1 MTTATLDLD
10 LATLKEN
17 FDRDGYAVAP
27 GLFSPEEVAEI
38 RATFDV
44 IRLDKSK
51 THDDGIRD
59 ENDPLFH
66 YPRIVHPHR
75 FNATARRYLLH
86 PGVISCLRELFEE
99 EPVAVQTMY
108 YFKPPGS
115 RGQALHQDNLYL
127 LVEPGTCMAAWTALD
142 YVDRHNGGM
151 LVVPGTHRGNLLC
164 PQPADAKKSFTT
176 QVVRVPAGMK
186 AVEVKMNPGD
196 TLFFNG
202 SVIHGSGPNR
212 TTDRF
217 RRSFIGHYAAGNIDK
232 ISKFYLPLVNL
243 DGTDRE
249 VEAATGGGACG
260 DSWEGAMH

>member
-1 MTTATLDLD
+1 MTTTMSLDLG
-10 LATLKEN
+10 LLKETYE
-17 FDRDGYAVAP
+17 RDGYAVVPA
-27 GLFSPEEVAEI
+27 LFSLDEVEEI
-38 RATFDV
+38 RATFETL
-44 IRLDKSK
+44 RLDRSK
-51 THDDGIRD
+51 TYDDGIRD

-75 FNATARRYLLH
+75 FNEIARGYMLH
-86 PGVISCLRELFEE
+86 PRVVTCLRRLFEE

-127 LVEPGTCMAAWTALD
+127 LVEPGTCIAAWTALD
-142 YVDRHNGGM
+142 DVDRHNGGM

-164 PQPADAKKSFTT
+164 QEEADTTASFTSRT
-176 QVVRVPAGMK
+176 TRIPKGMK

-196 TLFFNG
+196 TLFFGG

-217 RRSFIGHYAAGNIDK
+217 RRSFIGHYAAGSLDK
-232 ISKFYLPLVNL
+232 ISKFYLPVVGL
-243 DGTDRE
+243 DGADIAVT
-249 VEAATGGGACG
+249 AASGGGACG
-260 DSWEGAMH
+260 ESWEGAVH